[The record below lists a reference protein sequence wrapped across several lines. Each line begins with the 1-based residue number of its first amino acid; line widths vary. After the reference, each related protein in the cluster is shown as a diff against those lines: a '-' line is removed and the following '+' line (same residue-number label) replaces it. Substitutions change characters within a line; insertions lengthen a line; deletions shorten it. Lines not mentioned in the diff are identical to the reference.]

1 MKTVILRNALSFTEK
16 ALNVMLGS
24 FLCLMGIFL
33 FTNIFLRYFFNSGL
47 VWAEEL
53 ARFMFVWITFIG
65 AVGALRDKK
74 HLGFTS
80 LVKKMPHPIK
90 KFFFL
95 VNNLIVMYLL
105 YLVFTGSIQMAKFGW
120 TNIAPSTGIPLTF
133 MWIAGTISSLAM
145 FIIIIGNIYQGMFV
159 PGAINELVGM
169 VESEDEVHL
178 EKMEGGDGS
187 A

>member
-1 MKTVILRNALSFTEK
+1 MKTDVLKSILNFNEK
-16 ALNVMLGS
+16 ALNIMLGS
-24 FLCLMGIFL
+24 FIVLMGLFL

-65 AVGALRDKK
+65 AVGALKDKK

-80 LVKKMPHPIK
+80 LVKKMPPPIK

-105 YLVFTGSIQMAKFGW
+105 YLVFIGSIQMAKFGW

-133 MWIAGTISSLAM
+133 MWIAGTISSFAM
-145 FIIIIGNIYQGMFV
+145 FIVVIGNIYQGMFV
-159 PGAINELVGM
+159 PGAIDELVGM

-178 EKMEGGDGS
+178 EKMTGGDGLK
-187 A
+187 